1 MPRGQHMNRGTKHA
15 LIPAA
20 IPVLALTAALP
31 LVNRTEPV
39 ILGVPLL
46 LFWITTWVAA
56 TPLFL
61 WLAYLVERRG
71 NRPRNGAAGDGR

>member
-1 MPRGQHMNRGTKHA
+1 MDRGTKYA

-31 LVNRTEPV
+31 LVNRAAPIV
-39 ILGVPLL
+39 FGLPLL
-46 LFWITTWVAA
+46 LFWITAWVAA

-71 NRPRNGAAGDGR
+71 RRPENRAGGDRR